1 MSSYNKIIVTSL
13 LLLSTCISP
22 AWAAQPQTLQE
33 EQQWLKKQEDFSE
46 SLRKQN
52 FSEMEQELLSQIKN
66 NPLSATNNDFIAR
79 LKEKNMRKE
88 SGENKERLLYFIS
101 FSIPEDS
108 LASMLND
115 ASKYRAEPVMRGL
128 IQDDM
133 KFTAAAIL
141 NLVNKGSTDGIQID
155 PTLFTDYNIR
165 AVPALVM
172 VCEKGFDVL
181 YGNLKISQ
189 ALEKIGK
196 EGDCRDEAKNIIRH

>member
-1 MSSYNKIIVTSL
+1 MSSYNKTIMTSL
-13 LLLSTCISP
+13 LLLSTCICP
-22 AWAAQPQTLQE
+22 ARAAQPLTLQE

-46 SLRKQN
+46 SLRKQD
-52 FSEMEQELLSQIKN
+52 FSEMERELLSQIKN

-101 FSIPEDS
+101 FSIPEDT
-108 LASMLND
+108 LASMLSD

-172 VCEKGFDVL
+172 TCEKGFDVL

-196 EGDCRDEAKNIIRH
+196 EGDCRDEAKNIIRR

>member
-1 MSSYNKIIVTSL
+1 MSSYNKTIMTSL
-13 LLLSTCISP
+13 LLLSTCICP
-22 AWAAQPQTLQE
+22 ARAAQPPTLQE

-46 SLRKQN
+46 SLRKQD
-52 FSEMEQELLSQIKN
+52 FSDMERELLSQIKN
-66 NPLSATNNDFIAR
+66 NPLSATNNDFIAQ
-79 LKEKNMRKE
+79 LKEKNRRKE

-196 EGDCRDEAKNIIRH
+196 EGECRDEAKNIIHH